1 LVGGFAGAV
10 YDLGEAPPDLSMMV
24 DTCEAEILEGE
35 VTELFYRFVDLD
47 GAVFDAAQQLS

>member
-1 LVGGFAGAV
+1 
-10 YDLGEAPPDLSMMV
+10 MMV